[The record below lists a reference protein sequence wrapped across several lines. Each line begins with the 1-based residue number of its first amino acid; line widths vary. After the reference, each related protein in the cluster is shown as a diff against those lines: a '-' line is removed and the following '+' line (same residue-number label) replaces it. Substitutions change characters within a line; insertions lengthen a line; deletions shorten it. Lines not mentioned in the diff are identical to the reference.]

1 MIHMYVRDL
10 MNIVIGF
17 HTLLMYRTLTK
28 CNVVSGHCLTDSDN
42 LLITDLPTLD
52 QILSTP
58 SPISLPWVTS
68 LTNGFD
74 SRDWSDNETG

>member
-1 MIHMYVRDL
+1 MYARDV
-10 MNIVIGF
+10 MNTLLGF
-17 HTLLMYRTLTK
+17 HTPVMYRTLAK
-28 CNVVSGHCLTDSDN
+28 YNVVSGHCLTDSDN
-42 LLITDLPTLD
+42 RLITDLPTLD

-58 SPISLPWVTS
+58 SPISLIWVTS